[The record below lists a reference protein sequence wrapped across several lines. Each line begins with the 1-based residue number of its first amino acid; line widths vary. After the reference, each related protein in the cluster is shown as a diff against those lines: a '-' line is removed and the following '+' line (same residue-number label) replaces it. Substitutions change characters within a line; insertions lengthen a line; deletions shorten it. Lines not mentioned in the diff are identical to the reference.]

1 METPL
6 TAQEWIQAQGTSFQV
21 LPDSFTDR
29 TGLSTMFDQLKQ
41 RWHHFTQAVPG
52 ERFKEH
58 CKRRQQARPSALH
71 KKILAIGGGILIMG
85 VGLFFL
91 PAPGPGTLILFV
103 GALLIAQESFAAA
116 RALDW
121 ADLRLRRMVAWSLR
135 VWRRSSVEVKLLL
148 VLGAMAVLGTVGL
161 GTFNLLWV

>member
-1 METPL
+1 
-6 TAQEWIQAQGTSFQV
+6 
-21 LPDSFTDR
+21 
-29 TGLSTMFDQLKQ
+29 MFDQLKQ

-58 CKRRQQARPSALH
+58 FKRRQQAQPSTLH

-91 PAPGPGTLILFV
+91 PAPGPGALILFM
-103 GALLIAQESFAAA
+103 GAMLIAQESLAAA

-135 VWRRSSVEVKLLL
+135 IWRRSSGEVKLLL
-148 VLGAMAVLGTVGL
+148 VLGAMAGLGTVRL
-161 GTFNLLWV
+161 GTFNLLLV